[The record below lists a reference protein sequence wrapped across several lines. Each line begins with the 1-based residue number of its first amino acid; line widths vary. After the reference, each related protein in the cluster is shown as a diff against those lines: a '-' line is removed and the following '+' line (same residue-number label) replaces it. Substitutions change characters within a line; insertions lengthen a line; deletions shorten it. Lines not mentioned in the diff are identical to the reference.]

1 MIKQLLGIR
10 FKQVLKVVCC
20 FCFEYTPDYPGCRIR
35 QKTFGPFVTFL
46 IQGAGRSCS
55 ALILIWAAVMIFTGC
70 QTTGAYRVD
79 VDEKALDIIAEKQE
93 QVLGMKKKFSIDRPG
108 DMLRRQLLEHA
119 SLPVTGPASLGTDQ
133 LSPVDHWPEP
143 GFPEFLK
150 TGNQGFPI
158 SDGLLEITLF
168 QALKIGAQNNS
179 DFQTKK
185 EAVFQAAL
193 ALYLEQDSFRNTLLG
208 QIQSLASSDASKEPS
223 QRGTLTSSKTEGS
236 RQFQNGMTLTT
247 ALAIDLATLLTSG
260 GSSSIGIAGD
270 ASLSIPLLR
279 GSAKHIVTEPLQQA
293 ERNVVYAIM
302 DFERFKKEFA
312 VSVGSRYLTILKQL
326 DAVKNTEEDYRS
338 RIVSA
343 RRSSRLADAGRLKEI
358 EVDQSVQNELVA
370 RQRWISAREEY
381 KQQMDS
387 FKILLGLPPDADIS
401 LDTDEL
407 KHLAAILAGKLS
419 SEIAQEN
426 EEVAQE
432 RNNLP
437 ADAPVRLTE
446 PDQGNAGPLELDAR
460 KATEL
465 ALANRL
471 DMQIALGRVFDAQRT
486 VVVAADDLGAELTL
500 LGSASLGERRTITT
514 ADLANARLRTDKG
527 VFSALLTLDLP
538 FERTAEAVTYRN
550 SFIELEKAVRAV
562 QDLEDNVK
570 LFVRSRLRDLLE
582 ARETLHIQ
590 AKAVLVALK
599 RVKSINLF
607 MDAGRAETRDLLEAQ
622 DALLSAQLSLTSAR
636 VNYRIAELEIQRDM
650 GVLKVTDTGMWQ
662 EYSLEK
668 DNNAEK

>member
-1 MIKQLLGIR
+1 
-10 FKQVLKVVCC
+10 
-20 FCFEYTPDYPGCRIR
+20 
-35 QKTFGPFVTFL
+35 
-46 IQGAGRSCS
+46 
-55 ALILIWAAVMIFTGC
+55 MIFTGC
-70 QTTGAYRVD
+70 QTPGAYRVD
-79 VDEKALDIIAEKQE
+79 MDEKALDIIAEKQE

-108 DMLRRQLLEHA
+108 DMLRRQLFEHA
-119 SLPVTGPASLGTDQ
+119 SLPVTGPVSLGTDQ

-143 GFPEFLK
+143 GFPKFPK
-150 TGNQGFPI
+150 AGNQRLPVLTGQ
-158 SDGLLEITLF
+158 LEIKLL
-168 QALKIGAQNNS
+168 QALEIGAQNNS

-208 QIQSLASSDASKEPS
+208 QIQSLASYDASKEPS
-223 QRGTLTSSKTEGS
+223 QRGTLTSSEAEGS
-236 RQFQNGMTLTT
+236 RQFKNGMTLTT

-270 ASLSIPLLR
+270 ASLSIPFLR
-279 GSAKHIVTEPLQQA
+279 GSAKYIVTEPLQQA

-326 DAVKNTEEDYRS
+326 DAIKNTEEDYRS
-338 RIVSA
+338 RIVST

-381 KQQMDS
+381 KQQMDA
-387 FKILLGLPPDADIS
+387 FKILIGLPPDADIS
-401 LDTDEL
+401 LDKDEL
-407 KHLAAILAGKLS
+407 KHLADILAGKLS
-419 SEIAQEN
+419 SKTAQEKG
-426 EEVAQE
+426 EVAQDQ
-432 RNNLP
+432 NNLP

-446 PDQGNAGPLELDAR
+446 PDKGNAGLLELDTR
-460 KATEL
+460 TATEL

-471 DMQIALGRVFDAQRT
+471 DLQTALGRVFDAQRT
-486 VVVAADDLGAELTL
+486 VVAAADDLGAELTL
-500 LGSASLGERRTITT
+500 LGSASIGERRAITT
-514 ADLANARLRTDKG
+514 ADLDNARLRTDKG
-527 VFSALLTLDLP
+527 IFSALLTLDLP
-538 FERTAEAVTYRN
+538 FERTAEAVIYRN
-550 SFIELEKAVRAV
+550 SFIELEQAVRDV

-570 LFVRSRLRDLLE
+570 LSVRSRLRDLLE

-599 RVKSINLF
+599 RVKSINMF